1 MELCRLFGK
10 YIMHD
15 VIRLA
20 GKGYTSDVLKRITH
34 ASLFISNYIE
44 ARERNYVDYYY
55 YYYSVSGHIM

>member
-1 MELCRLFGK
+1 
-10 YIMHD
+10 MHD